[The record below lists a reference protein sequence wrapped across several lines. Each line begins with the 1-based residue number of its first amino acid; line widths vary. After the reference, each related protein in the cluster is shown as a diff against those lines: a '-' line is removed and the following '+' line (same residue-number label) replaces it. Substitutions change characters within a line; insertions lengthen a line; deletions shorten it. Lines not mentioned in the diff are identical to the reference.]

1 MIPELLA
8 IDLDGTLIDHSLTIR
23 PRVLDAVERARRG
36 GVTVTIVTGR
46 MFVAALPFAERLGLT
61 APLVC
66 YQGAGIFDT
75 RSGAVIEETP
85 LPNSVALDVYAYAK
99 ERGLHAQVYKD
110 DRFYAEAWNEYSQLY
125 ARLAGVEPII
135 VPSLVE
141 ALDGRDPTKMNV
153 IMPPE
158 KTPGVAA
165 ELRER
170 LGDRAYVTRS
180 NPEFV
185 EMLNPRIDKGLAFSH
200 VAALLG
206 VPLERTMAIGDSY
219 NDIPFL
225 RTAGF
230 GVAMGSSPPELK
242 AVAGAVVA
250 DFAGDGVAEAIDR
263 FVLGAEQVA

>member
-23 PRVLDAVERARRG
+23 PAVSEAIARARSS

-46 MFVAALPFAERLGLT
+46 MFVAAAPFAKALGLT

-66 YQGAGIFDT
+66 YQGAGIFDS
-75 RSGAVIEETP
+75 RSGQVIEETP
-85 LPNSVALDVYAYAK
+85 LPNSVAAEVYAYAK

-110 DRFYAEAWNEYSQLY
+110 DIFYAEAWNEYSQLY
-125 ARLAGVEPII
+125 ARLAGVKPVV
-135 VPSLVE
+135 VPNLMA
-141 ALDGRDPTKMNV
+141 ALDGRDPTKMNI
-153 IMPPE
+153 IMPPP
-158 KTPGVAA
+158 KTAGVAA
-165 ELRER
+165 ELREL
-170 LGDRAYVTRS
+170 LGEQAYVTRS

-185 EMLNPRIDKGLAFSH
+185 EMLNPRIDKGVAFAH

-206 VPLERTMAIGDSY
+206 VPLDRTMAIGDSY

-225 RTAGF
+225 KTAGF

-242 AVAGAVVA
+242 AVADAVVA
-250 DFAGDGVAEAIDR
+250 DWTHDGVAEAIDR